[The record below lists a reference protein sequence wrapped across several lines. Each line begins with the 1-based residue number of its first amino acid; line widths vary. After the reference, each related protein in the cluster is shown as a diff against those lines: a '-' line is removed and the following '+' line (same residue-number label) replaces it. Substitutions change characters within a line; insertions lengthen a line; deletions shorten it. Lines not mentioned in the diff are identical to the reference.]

1 MEDNIQ
7 EHINKLLTYMT
18 DEAYKPLT
26 VQELE
31 EALKIEDSADFK
43 NVKAWSN
50 GKRTGGQNEKQ
61 SLRPAAKMVV
71 PR

>member
-31 EALKIEDSADFK
+31 EAFENRRLGRFQEF
-43 NVKAWSN
+43 
-50 GKRTGGQNEKQ
+50 R
-61 SLRPAAKMVV
+61 
-71 PR
+71 